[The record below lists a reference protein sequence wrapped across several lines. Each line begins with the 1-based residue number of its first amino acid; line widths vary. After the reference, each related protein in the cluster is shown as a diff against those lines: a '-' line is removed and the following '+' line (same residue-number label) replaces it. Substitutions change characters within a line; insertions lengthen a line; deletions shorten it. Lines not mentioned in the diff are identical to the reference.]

1 MTNFN
6 NIIKE
11 YCIQIPIIQRDYAQG
26 RGDDEIN
33 EIRNNFLETILSN
46 LLQEKTLHLDFVYGS
61 IKPQTDKTVF
71 VPLDGQQRLTTLFL
85 LHWYLGK
92 KENKDIK
99 ISIHFPLKTNLV
111 EDIGFLRDAN
121 FNYVSNIIREVSY
134 LKPLYFN
141 THLGNV
147 FYGKY
152 TSNYKK
158 YIQKANEFIQ
168 RLLVEFPNINI
179 YTENVYSFLNQ
190 ASSDLCAVGT
200 KPIEFIDLFEIANN
214 KSLGFCF
221 DLGHALIQDEDF
233 SNVIK
238 NYNSMLHFNLN
249 DKTSDQHLG
258 LSKTGKYTKNFFY
271 ELIDKYGFSYIVL
284 ELDYSNSKLIRYIS
298 SPSVTFISVLW
309 HFGQA
314 NSFFCK
320 VELAL
325 HLLQKISTF

>member
-1 MTNFN
+1 MIGISALSYDLEQKISLFHDYRD
-6 NIIKE
+6 IEFIE
-11 YCIQIPIIQRDYAQG
+11 YGI
-26 RGDDEIN
+26 DEATDIEALN
-33 EIRNNFLETILSN
+33 HHLS
-46 LLQEKTLHLDFVYGS
+46 
-61 IKPQTDKTVF
+61 
-71 VPLDGQQRLTTLFL
+71 
-85 LHWYLGK
+85 K

-99 ISIHFPLKTNLV
+99 ISIHLPLKTNLV

-179 YTENVYSFLNQ
+179 YTENVYSFLNK

-200 KPIEFIDLFEIANN
+200 KPIEFMDLFEIANN

-238 NYNSMLHFNLN
+238 NYNSMFHFNLN

-258 LSKTGKYTKNFFY
+258 LSKTGKYTKKFFY

-284 ELDYSNSKLIRYIS
+284 ELDSSKAKETIEIL
-298 SPSVTFISVLW
+298 
-309 HFGQA
+309 
-314 NSFFCK
+314 
-320 VELAL
+320 ELNKL
-325 HLLQKISTF
+325 